1 MKADLLD
8 YVRASGFRVP
18 DYLKRKAVLSISEE
32 EGKGKTPD
40 KRERKKRAEVVEVP
54 SDILHPELYKKLV
67 EWRREEASRLGL
79 PAYTVLQ
86 QKAILG
92 VCNLLPADTHALL
105 RIPYLGKKSVEKYG
119 EVLLQLVEEYR
130 QKEC

>member
-1 MKADLLD
+1 M
-8 YVRASGFRVP
+8 
-18 DYLKRKAVLSISEE
+18 
-32 EGKGKTPD
+32 
-40 KRERKKRAEVVEVP
+40 
-54 SDILHPELYKKLV
+54 
-67 EWRREEASRLGL
+67 GL

-92 VCNLLPADTHALL
+92 VCNLLPADVYALL